1 MLDPGP
7 CLLHHVFEILVRFW
21 LEKIQIVAD
30 IKKAFLEIAINK
42 YQRDF
47 LRMIRYENVFAQNP
61 MMRILRFATV
71 VFGLISSPF
80 ILNGTVKIH
89 LQKYLSDKEI
99 KEIIQKLI
107 GQCNFQL

>member
-1 MLDPGP
+1 
-7 CLLHHVFEILVRFW
+7 
-21 LEKIQIVAD
+21 
-30 IKKAFLEIAINK
+30 
-42 YQRDF
+42 
-47 LRMIRYENVFAQNP
+47 

-107 GQCNFQL
+107 GRCNLQL